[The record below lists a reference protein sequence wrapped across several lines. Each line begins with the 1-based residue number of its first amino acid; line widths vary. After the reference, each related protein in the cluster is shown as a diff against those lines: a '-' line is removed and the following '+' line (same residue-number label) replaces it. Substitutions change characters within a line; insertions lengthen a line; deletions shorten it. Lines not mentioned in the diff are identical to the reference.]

1 MPSQVERR
9 KHPRFLANLPVD
21 YFVGAHHGSGRL
33 HDISLGGVGLDAS
46 HRLLRK
52 GTQARIRIEEEGDA
66 LKLDVVICRKQGDRL
81 GAFFLPL
88 RNAQRAALEKFL
100 ARLPRGSTQA

>member
-9 KHPRFLANLPVD
+9 KHPRFLTDLPVD
-21 YFVGAHHGSGRL
+21 YSVGAHHGSGRL

-52 GTQARIRIEEEGDA
+52 GTQARISIEEEGDT
-66 LKLDVVICRKQGDRL
+66 LEFDVIICRKQDNRL

-88 RNAQRAALEKFL
+88 RGAQRAALERFL
-100 ARLPRGSTQA
+100 ARLPRSSTHA